1 MYLCQLLCVLFIEEE
16 SDDIE
21 TQTISYPL
29 KERKFKKNSTHIFF
43 VSVLLHSFL
52 FIKFCFPLFEHIFT
66 IQKHGERKYDG

>member
-1 MYLCQLLCVLFIEEE
+1 M
-16 SDDIE
+16 
-21 TQTISYPL
+21 
-29 KERKFKKNSTHIFF
+29 KKKKNSTHIFF